1 MYDFRTY
8 ISFSLYQMGDDS
20 HLQVVSNK
28 IISVAGILESGQKG
42 E

>member
-8 ISFSLYQMGDDS
+8 ISFSLY
-20 HLQVVSNK
+20 QVVSNK

>member
-8 ISFSLYQMGDDS
+8 ISFSLYQIEMTPP
-20 HLQVVSNK
+20 LQVVSNK
-28 IISVAGILESGQKG
+28 IISVAGILENGQKG